1 MPPNFNPY
9 QATKTAITEVKPVLE
24 EIELASVPHRI
35 LARVVDFLLITAVA
49 VAIVILIAFVLYYS
63 GNIDADFLEFMA
75 SEIEEDSS
83 LFTLNLTNPWIWI
96 GVATTH
102 TMFLALHG
110 ALLHRYGQTIG
121 KRIMK
126 IAIVDADTHEVVPL
140 PRLFVFRYLIWDFP
154 LLFFEVMYWIIRILD
169 LCFGLR
175 KNRRTL
181 HDLTANTIVIKVAD

>member
-9 QATKTAITEVKPVLE
+9 QATKTAIIEIKPALE
-24 EIELASVPHRI
+24 EIELASIPDRI
-35 LARVVDFLLITAVA
+35 LARVVDSLLITAVA
-49 VAIVILIAFVLYYS
+49 IAIVLLIAFVLYYS
-63 GNIDADFLEFMA
+63 GDIDADFLEFLT

-83 LFTLNLTNPWIWI
+83 LFRLNLTDPWIWI

-102 TMFLALHG
+102 TIFLALHG
-110 ALLHRYGQTIG
+110 ALLYRYGQTIG

-154 LLFFEVMYWIIRILD
+154 VLFFDVMHWIIRIAD

>member
-9 QATKTAITEVKPVLE
+9 QATKTAIIKVKPALE
-24 EIELASVPHRI
+24 EIELASIPDRV
-35 LARVVDFLLITAVA
+35 LARVVDSLLITAVA
-49 VAIVILIAFVLYYS
+49 IAIVLLVAFALYYS
-63 GNIDADFLEFMA
+63 GDIDADFLEFMT

-83 LFTLNLTNPWIWI
+83 LFRLNLTDPWIWI

-102 TMFLALHG
+102 TIFLALHG
-110 ALLHRYGQTIG
+110 TLLYRYGQTIG

-154 LLFFEVMYWIIRILD
+154 VLFFDVMHWIIRITD

-181 HDLTANTIVIKVAD
+181 HDLTANTIVIRVAD